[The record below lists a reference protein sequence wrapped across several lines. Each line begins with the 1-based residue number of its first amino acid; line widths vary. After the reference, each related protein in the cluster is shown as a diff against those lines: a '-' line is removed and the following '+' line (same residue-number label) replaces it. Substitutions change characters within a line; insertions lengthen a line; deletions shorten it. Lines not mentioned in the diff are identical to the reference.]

1 MTEPK
6 PETPLRFYGRRRG
19 HKLRPGRQALIGSL
33 LPGLRLSPPPGNE
46 SLDLQAAFPDPVTDI
61 WLEVGFGAGEHLAE
75 LAKAHPDIG
84 FIGCEPF
91 INGVASLLSRI
102 EKNGLTNIR
111 IFDDDARKL
120 IPSLPDA
127 SIGRVFVL
135 FSDPWPKKRHHRRR
149 FISDE
154 TLDALARTLTDGAE
168 LRLASDHGGYVSDT
182 LELMTR
188 HSAFCWEARSKKDWN
203 QPPEDWIE
211 TRYERKAKKQGD
223 RPVYLRF
230 SRRPRV
236 PEGGAKN
243 AENH

>member
-1 MTEPK
+1 LTEPK
-6 PETPLRFYGRRRG
+6 PETPIRFYGRRRG
-19 HKLRPGRQALIGSL
+19 HKLRPGRQTLIDDL
-33 LPGLRLSPPPGNE
+33 LPRLRLSPPPGGG

-61 WLEVGFGAGEHLAE
+61 WLEVGFGAGEHLAQ
-75 LAKAHPDIG
+75 LAEAHPDIG

-111 IFDDDARKL
+111 VFDDDARKL

-149 FISDE
+149 FISDQ
-154 TLDALARTLTDGAE
+154 TLDDLARTLTDGGE
-168 LRLASDHGGYVSDT
+168 LRLASDHGGYISDI
-182 LELMTR
+182 LALVTR
-188 HSAFCWEARSKKDWN
+188 HPALSWQARSKKDWTE
-203 QPPEDWIE
+203 PPSDWIE
-211 TRYERKAKKQGD
+211 TRYEKKAQKQGD
-223 RPVYLRF
+223 RPLYLRF

-236 PEGGAKN
+236 PEGGAGN